1 MPDCHVRFVTK
12 INKYIITCID
22 GFSSCSDTKIYNDIY
37 ADMLEAKE
45 NQENLINGRCLLEVI
60 RKGNITVGAH
70 ELYSN

>member
-1 MPDCHVRFVTK
+1 
-12 INKYIITCID
+12 
-22 GFSSCSDTKIYNDIY
+22 
-37 ADMLEAKE
+37 MLEAKE